1 MSATDPN
8 AGPQGPGA
16 SDERP
21 RRSGRLPNLAERL
34 AELDRKLS
42 EQPAPD
48 VAPNATS
55 AQSDMSFT
63 SFSSLAA
70 AEPAPAPAVEPAPAY
85 QTTPSFEQ
93 PAATY
98 DYAPSTPTAAPVYE
112 PPAAPV
118 YEPTPAAATTP
129 VYEPPA
135 APVYEPTPATPTPP
149 PFVAPVVSAST
160 TSPSTETIN
169 GLRTLYKHRDDAQ
182 RDLES
187 ASKPVDYSDKLS
199 RAHAQLAEAEKAVD
213 EYIAAHGASAPSRD
227 SHEFGATPAGE
238 LLGLRRAVVKDLAEL
253 NQDYDAWME
262 STGRALHAQ
271 ISRISDD
278 IDATERILLGR
289 FETLESELP
298 RYDAAALDDARSK
311 LSALAPDARE
321 AFEGQLLQAKVDFLE
336 LQAIR
341 SEKIKS
347 SAEGVAKLSEQAE
360 IARVLLD
367 PSVTHGPSIQAWFS
381 GLSSDRRV
389 FFASLTSR

>member
-1 MSATDPN
+1 VAAPSA
-8 AGPQGPGA
+8 
-16 SDERP
+16 
-21 RRSGRLPNLAERL
+21 
-34 AELDRKLS
+34 
-42 EQPAPD
+42 PAY
-48 VAPNATS
+48 V
-55 AQSDMSFT
+55 
-63 SFSSLAA
+63 
-70 AEPAPAPAVEPAPAY
+70 APAVTAP
-85 QTTPSFEQ
+85 
-93 PAATY
+93 
-98 DYAPSTPTAAPVYE
+98 
-112 PPAAPV
+112 
-118 YEPTPAAATTP
+118 
-129 VYEPPA
+129 
-135 APVYEPTPATPTPP
+135 
-149 PFVAPVVSAST
+149 T

-169 GLRTLYKHRDDAQ
+169 GLRALYKHRDDAQ
-182 RDLES
+182 RDLET

-271 ISRISDD
+271 VSRISDD
-278 IDATERILLGR
+278 IDGAERILLGR

-311 LSALAPDARE
+311 LAALAPDARDG
-321 AFEGQLLQAKVDFLE
+321 FEGQLLQAKVDFLE

-347 SAEGVAKLSEQAE
+347 SAEGVAKLAEQAE

-367 PSVTHGPSIQAWFS
+367 PSVTHGPSIQSWFG